1 MAGSF
6 SIAGT
11 KVAPGTSATVSL
23 PVPRLYTH
31 AEMDIPIHVMHGR
44 RPGPRLFVSAAV
56 HGDEINGVEIIRRLL
71 RLKAL
76 KGLRGTLIA
85 VPVVN
90 VFGFIN
96 QSRYLPDRRDLN
108 RSFPGSEHG
117 SLASRIAKLFIDEVG
132 AVATHGIDLH
142 TGSNHRTNLPQIR
155 CCMDQPETERMA
167 QAFGAPVIVNA
178 DLRDGSLRQA
188 GSDRDLPM
196 LLYEAGEAL
205 RFNDFAIRAG
215 VRGIVR
221 VMREIGML
229 RRSPKGRPAQGS
241 LVARSSYWLRAPMS
255 GVLHGCARLG
265 AMVEKGQKLAMIGDP
280 LEDRQEAIRAT
291 SGGIVIGR
299 LLLPL
304 AHQGDALFHI
314 ARLKDEPGLDSALAA
329 IEEQLQPDDFAPG
342 T

>member
-1 MAGSF
+1 M
-6 SIAGT
+6 
-11 KVAPGTSATVSL
+11 

-31 AEMDIPIHVMHGR
+31 AEMDIPVHVIHGR

-76 KGLRGTLIA
+76 KSVRGTLIA

-90 VFGFIN
+90 VFGFVN
-96 QSRYLPDRRDLN
+96 HSRYLPDRRDLN
-108 RSFPGSEHG
+108 RSFPGSESG
-117 SLASRIAKLFIDEVG
+117 SLASRIAKAFVDEIVG
-132 AVATHGIDLH
+132 VATHGIDLH
-142 TGSNHRTNLPQIR
+142 TGSNHRTNLPQVR
-155 CCMDQPETERMA
+155 ACMDHDETARIA
-167 QAFGAPVIVNA
+167 TAFGAPVVLNSNV
-178 DLRDGSLRQA
+178 RDGSLRQA
-188 GSDRDLPM
+188 GLDREMPM

-215 VRGIVR
+215 VRGIVS

-229 RRSPKGRPAQGS
+229 PKSRKRRKTERHS
-241 LVARSSYWLRAPMS
+241 LVALSSYWVRAPIS
-255 GVLHGCARLG
+255 GVLHGSLRLG
-265 AMVEKGQKLAMIGDP
+265 TLVKKGRRLASIGDP
-280 LEDRQEAIRAT
+280 LEDELVPIKAP

-299 LLLPL
+299 LMLPL

-314 ARLKDEPGLDSALAA
+314 ARLEDDPDLDAA
-329 IEEQLQPDDFAPG
+329 IEALQGQLQPDDFDPS